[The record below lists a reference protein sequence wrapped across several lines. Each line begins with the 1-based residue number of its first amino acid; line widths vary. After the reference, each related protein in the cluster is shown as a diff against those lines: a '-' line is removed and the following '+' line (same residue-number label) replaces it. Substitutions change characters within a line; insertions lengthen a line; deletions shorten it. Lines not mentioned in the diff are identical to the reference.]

1 MPASHATAIAELAEH
16 LKPVLEESPDGVY
29 LWLDEQNKVCNQRL
43 AKMFGYDVDEW
54 EAIDD
59 FASTLI
65 ADESR
70 ARYVWNYQNHV
81 GRLQHPVT
89 FRFRGKR
96 KDGSTFAAETDMIP
110 LTYRGHVVAYH
121 FVRRVGD

>member
-1 MPASHATAIAELAEH
+1 MTTSHATAIAELAEH

-59 FASTLI
+59 FASTLV

-70 ARYVWNYQNHV
+70 AQYVWNYQNHV
-81 GRLQHPVT
+81 GRLQYPVT

-121 FVRRVGD
+121 FVRRVGE

>member
-1 MPASHATAIAELAEH
+1 MTTSHATAIAALAEH

-43 AKMFGYDVDEW
+43 AEMFGYGVDEW

-59 FASTLI
+59 FANTLI

-70 ARYVWNYQNHV
+70 AQYVWNYQNHV
-81 GRLQHPVT
+81 GRIQYPVT

-110 LTYRGHVVAYH
+110 LTYQGHVVAYH
-121 FVRRVGD
+121 FVRRVGE